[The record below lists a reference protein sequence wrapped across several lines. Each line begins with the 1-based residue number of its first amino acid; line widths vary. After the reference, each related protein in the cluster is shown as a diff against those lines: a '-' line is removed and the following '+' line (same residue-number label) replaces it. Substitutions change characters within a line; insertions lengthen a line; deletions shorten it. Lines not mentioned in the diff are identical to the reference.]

1 MCLQLNAAKKMYV
14 DLDKDHKTFVLD
26 HCWNILKGEDK
37 WKAKMVELAEIEKL
51 AAMKKNKKA
60 SKVSRPREEEGNL
73 NDQVILV
80 DVEETQPRKRSDGIK
95 KVHACDLEFCHHAHN
110 NYSL

>member
-1 MCLQLNAAKKMYV
+1 
-14 DLDKDHKTFVLD
+14 
-26 HCWNILKGEDK
+26 
-37 WKAKMVELAEIEKL
+37 
-51 AAMKKNKKA
+51 MKKNKKA

-73 NDQVILV
+73 NDQVIHV

-95 KVHACDLEFCHHAHN
+95 KVHACDIEFCLHAHN